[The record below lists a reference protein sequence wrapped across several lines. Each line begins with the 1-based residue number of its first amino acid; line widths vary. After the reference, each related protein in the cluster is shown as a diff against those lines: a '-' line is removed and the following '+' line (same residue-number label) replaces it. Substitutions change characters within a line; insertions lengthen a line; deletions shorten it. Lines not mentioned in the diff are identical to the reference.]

1 MMEDNSIVCHCT
13 GITQGRLKQ
22 AITQGA
28 TNFELLVSA
37 TDACTQCGSCA
48 PYLHELLGKKINWTV
63 VEISKI
69 KSVATGIK
77 SFKLKAKNKNHQ
89 FDNHQP
95 GQYILVKAY
104 INEQWVTRPYALSAA
119 RSATT
124 YREITVR
131 KKPNGVFTQ
140 WLFDGAET
148 KTMQITDLQGT
159 GYIDIASKNKSVCFS
174 GGVGITPIISACRSI
189 KQENLSNTGLHI
201 DYSVSDA
208 GHIACERELKKII
221 KKNPFISLHIRVAQ
235 RISLAEI
242 TDIVQANDSETQYY
256 VIGPNQFETYIHKAL
271 LNCGVTESA
280 INNLKEKT
288 IIAVPQSASK
298 TTHSVNRSYVYIGM
312 LLLSA
317 FLIQEWFDLKIPI
330 IEALQQDE
338 SYKRW
343 TGFIVLSFIA
353 FQWYYPIKQLFSF
366 KKNLFY
372 WQKIHKY
379 NGVIAPVILY
389 IHATSIGY
397 AYLFILSTAYLSN
410 NILALCNRD
419 AFHSWFKHHLVYK
432 SWLSAHIL
440 LTCCISILVWYHLF
454 FAFAYS

>member
-48 PYLHELLGKKINWTV
+48 PYLHELLGKKINWTA

-77 SFKLKAKNKNHQ
+77 SFKLRAKNKNHQ
-89 FDNHQP
+89 FDSHQP

-104 INEQWVTRPYALSAA
+104 INEQWVTRPYALSGA

-131 KKPNGVFTQ
+131 KKNDGVFTQ
-140 WLFDGAET
+140 WLFDGAAA
-148 KTMQITDLQGT
+148 KTMQITELQGSQ
-159 GYIDIASKNKSVCFS
+159 YIDISSKDKSICFS
-174 GGVGITPIISACRSI
+174 GGVGITPVISACRSI
-189 KQENLSNTGLHI
+189 KKEKLSNAGLYI

-208 GHIACERELKKII
+208 RHIACEAELKKII
-221 KKNPFISLHIRVAQ
+221 KKHPFISMHTRVAQ
-235 RISLAEI
+235 RISLADI
-242 TDIVQANDSETQYY
+242 ANIVQANDSEIQYY
-256 VIGPNQFETYIHKAL
+256 VIGPNQFETYIQEAL
-271 LNCGVTESA
+271 LNCGVAERA
-280 INNLKEKT
+280 INNLKEKIVT
-288 IIAVPQSASK
+288 TAPQSLSK
-298 TTHSVNRSYVYIGM
+298 TTRGVSRSYAYIG
-312 LLLSA
+312 LLLLFA
-317 FLIQEWFDLKIPI
+317 FLIQEWFALKIPM

-353 FQWYYPIKQLFSF
+353 FQWYYPIKQIFHF
-366 KKNLFY
+366 KKSLFY

-389 IHATSIGY
+389 AHSTSIGY
-397 AYLFILSTAYLSN
+397 AYLFILSTTYLSN

-419 AFHSWFKHHLVYK
+419 VLHDWFQNKIVYR
-432 SWLSAHIL
+432 SWLSVHIL
-440 LTCCISILVWYHLF
+440 LTCCISILAWYHLF

>member
-1 MMEDNSIVCHCT
+1 MEDNSIVCHCT
-13 GITQGRLKQ
+13 GVTQGRLKQ

-28 TNFELLVSA
+28 TNFEQLVLA

-48 PYLHELLGKKINWTV
+48 PYLHELLGKKINWIT

-69 KSVATGIK
+69 KSVATDIK
-77 SFKLKAKNKNHQ
+77 SFKLIAKNKKYQ
-89 FDNHQP
+89 FDAHQP

-119 RSATT
+119 RSITT

-131 KKPNGVFTQ
+131 KKSEGVFTQ
-140 WLFDGAET
+140 WLFDGAAA

-159 GYIDIASKNKSVCFS
+159 RYIDVSSKYNSFCFS
-174 GGVGITPIISACRSI
+174 GGVGITPVISACRSI
-189 KQENLSNTGLHI
+189 KQEKLSNAGLHI

-208 GHIACERELKKII
+208 RHIACKTELKRII
-221 KKNPFISLHIRVAQ
+221 KKHSFISLNIRVAQ
-235 RISLAEI
+235 RISLVDIA
-242 TDIVQANDSETQYY
+242 DIVKANDLGTQYY
-256 VIGPNQFETYIHKAL
+256 VIGPNKFETYIYKAL
-271 LNCGVTESA
+271 LSCGVAESA

-288 IIAVPQSASK
+288 ISVKPPVIQASN
-298 TTHSVNRSYVYIGM
+298 NRSYAYIGM
-312 LLLSA
+312 LLLCA
-317 FLIQEWFDLKIPI
+317 FLIQEWFDLKVPML
-330 IEALQQDE
+330 ETLQQDE

-353 FQWYYPIKQLFSF
+353 FQWYYPIKQIFSF
-366 KKNLFY
+366 KEGLFY

-379 NGVIAPVILY
+379 NGVIAPIILY
-389 IHATSIGY
+389 VHATSIGY

-419 AFHSWFKHHLVYK
+419 VFNAWFKHRLVYK
-432 SWLSAHIL
+432 SWLSVHIL

>member
-1 MMEDNSIVCHCT
+1 MEDNSIVCHCT
-13 GITQGRLKQ
+13 GVTQGRLKQ
-22 AITQGA
+22 AIAQGA

-48 PYLHELLGKKINWTV
+48 PYLHELLGKKINWTA

-69 KSVATGIK
+69 KSVATDIK
-77 SFKLKAKNKNHQ
+77 SFKLRAKNKKYQ
-89 FDNHQP
+89 FDAHQP

-119 RSATT
+119 RSTTT

-131 KKPNGVFTQ
+131 KKPEGIFTQ
-140 WLFDGAET
+140 WLFDGAAA
-148 KTMQITDLQGT
+148 KTMQITELQGT
-159 GYIDIASKNKSVCFS
+159 RYIDVSSKYNSFCFS
-174 GGVGITPIISACRSI
+174 GGVGITPVISACRSI
-189 KQENLSNTGLHI
+189 KQEKLSNAGLQI
-201 DYSVSDA
+201 DYSVSDVRY
-208 GHIACERELKKII
+208 IACETELKKII
-221 KKNPFISLHIRVAQ
+221 KKHPFISLNIRVEQ

-242 TDIVQANDSETQYY
+242 ADIVKANDSDTQYY
-256 VIGPNQFETYIHKAL
+256 VTGPNKFETYIYEAL
-271 LNCGVTESA
+271 VSCGIAEGA
-280 INNLKEKT
+280 INNLKEKMVSVK
-288 IIAVPQSASK
+288 APVSQAG
-298 TTHSVNRSYVYIGM
+298 VNRSYTYIGM

-317 FLIQEWFDLKIPI
+317 FLIQEWFNLKIPI

-353 FQWYYPIKQLFSF
+353 FQWYYPIKQMFSF
-366 KKNLFY
+366 KKSLFY
-372 WQKIHKY
+372 WQKVHKY
-379 NGVIAPVILY
+379 NGVIAPIILY
-389 IHATSIGY
+389 VHATSIGY

-419 AFHSWFKHHLVYK
+419 AFHSWFKHRLVYQ

-440 LTCCISILVWYHLF
+440 LTCCISILAWYHLF

>member
-1 MMEDNSIVCHCT
+1 MEDNSIVCHCT
-13 GITQGRLKQ
+13 GVTQGRLKQ

-28 TNFELLVSA
+28 TNFEQLVLA

-48 PYLHELLGKKINWTV
+48 PYLHELLGKKINWTA

-69 KSVATGIK
+69 KSVATDIK
-77 SFKLKAKNKNHQ
+77 SFKLIAKNKKYQ
-89 FDNHQP
+89 FDAHQP

-119 RSATT
+119 RSTTT

-131 KKPNGVFTQ
+131 KKPEGIFTQ
-140 WLFDGAET
+140 WLFDGAAA

-159 GYIDIASKNKSVCFS
+159 GHIDITSKNKSFCFS
-174 GGVGITPIISACRSI
+174 GGVGITPVISACRSI
-189 KQENLSNTGLHI
+189 KQEKLSNAGLHI

-208 GHIACERELKKII
+208 RHIACERELRKII
-221 KKNPFISLHIRVAQ
+221 KKHPFISLNIRVGQ

-242 TDIVQANDSETQYY
+242 AGIVQANDPETQYY
-256 VIGPNQFETYIHKAL
+256 AIGPNKFEDYIYEAL
-271 LNCGVTESA
+271 LSCGVTERA
-280 INNLKEKT
+280 INNLKEKPLT
-288 IIAVPQSASK
+288 AELQSPSK
-298 TTHSVNRSYVYIGM
+298 TTQGVNRSYVYIGM
-312 LLLSA
+312 LLLCA
-317 FLIQEWFDLKIPI
+317 FLMQEWFDLKIPM

-353 FQWYYPIKQLFSF
+353 FQWYYPIKQMFSF
-366 KKNLFY
+366 KENLFY
-372 WQKIHKY
+372 WRKIHKY

-389 IHATSIGY
+389 AHSTSIGY
-397 AYLFILSTAYLSN
+397 AYLFILSTTYLSN

-419 AFHSWFKHHLVYK
+419 VLHGWFKNKIIYK
-432 SWLSAHIL
+432 SWLSVHIL